1 MTDGDNGWQLFAST
15 GKISDYLKYR
25 EDSFSMKDEDSAAK
39 AAAIAD
45 VVRHEAAPSADRGR
59 TQEK

>member
-25 EDSFSMKDEDSAAK
+25 ENSFSMQDEDSAAK

-45 VVRHEAAPSADRGR
+45 VVRNEVAPSADRGR